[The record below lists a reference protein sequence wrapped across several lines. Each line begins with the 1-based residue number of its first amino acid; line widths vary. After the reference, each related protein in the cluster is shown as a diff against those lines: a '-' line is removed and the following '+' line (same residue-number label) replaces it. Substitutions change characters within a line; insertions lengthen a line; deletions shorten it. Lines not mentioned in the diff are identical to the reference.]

1 MFIAS
6 DLRSW
11 ASKALF
17 SVTSEDR
24 DDAKATPATAEA
36 ASPATAAP
44 WSVSRPR
51 AAVQSAAP
59 CSATRSGY
67 RPRATHPSAAPFSP
81 AGSRS
86 RPRPAVPGS
95 ALFSASRSRS
105 RLRPDL
111 HADVDYSKHDANM
124 MKKLRHVPEEEW
136 FPRQRQ
142 ERRLTGGKFWTV
154 VQKDLYLAIKKKLS
168 EMAWIDWALVGPDV
182 RGYFAATPGLDGL
195 LERRDLRWAD
205 SHVWQFYATLWVQPD
220 RSRITFMLGNERREL
235 TRDDF
240 AKYLGLAQGG
250 ARVHSLAC
258 PNGSREEDHLPPL
271 ESIRHLYKNPDAVV
285 VEHCKDRN
293 QLNHE
298 AALVYEIV
306 RKSIRPISGH
316 ETLTTIEIWILHLLM
331 SAKPVDVVDLM
342 IGVMQEI
349 ILDIKR
355 RLLPYAPYLIHLFD
369 KKGWLE
375 HGMKID
381 FGQRLKRYPNPD
393 SKRRLKKH
401 VKSPKAP
408 KPKATRSVGTRS
420 VSPQVEAGF
429 DRENTQL
436 DHTLSPS
443 LEEDAL
449 GKNTNREDN
458 LQMVPFSVPN
468 EFRFS
473 QQGVH
478 DAEAGRSGG
487 HANDDDSPMLQS
499 HVDRQPANLEQIQ
512 GQHQRDPQQRQSESH
527 HQQLQ
532 GQLAELQRQ
541 CESDRHQ
548 IQEQLAELQRQ
559 RESDRHQ
566 IQEQRESDC
575 QQIRE
580 HHERELQQVR
590 GQHERDLQQ
599 IQRQLAELQRQSKS
613 DRQENRDLRKQLAE
627 LQRQSESN
635 HQENRD
641 IRKQLAELQRQSESD
656 RQENRDLR
664 KQYSDIAALLNKELE
679 ELDDICRL

>member
-1 MFIAS
+1 MFSAS

-17 SVTSEDR
+17 SVTSEDM
-24 DDAKATPATAEA
+24 DEAKARPATAEA
-36 ASPATAAP
+36 ASPTSAAP

-51 AAVQSAAP
+51 ATVPGAAP

-67 RPRATHPSAAPFSP
+67 QPRATHPGAAPFSP
-81 AGSRS
+81 TGSRS
-86 RPRPAVPGS
+86 RTRPAAPRT
-95 ALFSASRSRS
+95 ALFSASRSRP
-105 RLRPDL
+105 RPDL
-111 HADVDYSKHDANM
+111 QADVDYSKHDVNM
-124 MKKLRHVPEEEW
+124 MKKLRLVPEEEW
-136 FPRQRQ
+136 FLRQRQ

-154 VQKDLYLAIKKKLS
+154 VQKDLYLALKKKLS
-168 EMAWIDWALVGPDV
+168 EMGWIDWALVGPDV
-182 RGYFAATPGLDGL
+182 RGYFAATLGLDSL

-205 SHVWQFYATLWVQPD
+205 SHIWQFYATLWVQPD
-220 RSRITFMLGNERREL
+220 RSRITFMLGNEQREL
-235 TRDDF
+235 SRDDF
-240 AKYLGLAQGG
+240 ARYLGLSQGG

-258 PNGSREEDHLPPL
+258 PNGSRDEDHLPPL
-271 ESIRHLYKNPDAVV
+271 ESIRHLYNNPDAVV

-306 RKSIRPISGH
+306 RKSIRPISGY
-316 ETLTTIEIWILHLLM
+316 EKLTTIEIWILHLLM

-381 FGQRLKRYPNPD
+381 FGQRLKRYPKPD
-393 SKRRLKKH
+393 SKRRLKKP

-420 VSPQVEAGF
+420 LSPQVEAGF

-449 GKNTNREDN
+449 GKTTNREDN

-473 QQGVH
+473 QQGAH
-478 DAEAGRSGG
+478 DAEAGSSGG
-487 HANDDDSPMLQS
+487 HAYDDDPPMLQC
-499 HVDRQPANLEQIQ
+499 HVDRQPTNLEQIQ
-512 GQHQRDPQQRQSESH
+512 GQHQRDHQQRQSESRR
-527 HQQLQ
+527 QQL
-532 GQLAELQRQ
+532 
-541 CESDRHQ
+541 
-548 IQEQLAELQRQ
+548 QEQLAELQRQ
-559 RESDRHQ
+559 RESDRQQ
-566 IQEQRESDC
+566 IQEQRESDR
-575 QQIRE
+575 QQIQEQRE
-580 HHERELQQVR
+580 SDRQQIQEQHERELQQVR

-599 IQRQLAELQRQSKS
+599 IQRQLAELQRQSES

-635 HQENRD
+635 RQENRD
-641 IRKQLAELQRQSESD
+641 IRKQLAELQRQSEND

-664 KQYSDIAALLNKELE
+664 KQYSDIVALLNKELE

>member
-1 MFIAS
+1 MFSAS

-17 SVTSEDR
+17 SVTSEDMVE
-24 DDAKATPATAEA
+24 AKARPATAEA
-36 ASPATAAP
+36 ASPASAAP

-51 AAVQSAAP
+51 ATVPGAAP

-67 RPRATHPSAAPFSP
+67 RPRATHPGAAPFSP
-81 AGSRS
+81 TGSRS
-86 RPRPAVPGS
+86 RPRLTVPGAAPFS
-95 ALFSASRSRS
+95 ASRPRPAAPRTALFSASCSRS

-111 HADVDYSKHDANM
+111 HADVDYSKHDVNM
-124 MKKLRHVPEEEW
+124 MKKLRLVPEEEW

-154 VQKDLYLAIKKKLS
+154 VQKDLYLALKKKLS
-168 EMAWIDWALVGPDV
+168 EMGWIDWALLGPDV
-182 RGYFAATPGLDGL
+182 RGYFAATPGLDTL

-205 SHVWQFYATLWVQPD
+205 SHIWQFYATLWVQPD

-235 TRDDF
+235 SRDDF
-240 AKYLGLAQGG
+240 AKYLGLSQGG

-258 PNGSREEDHLPPL
+258 PSGSRDEDHLPPL
-271 ESIRHLYKNPDAVV
+271 ETIRHLYNNPDAVV
-285 VEHCKDRN
+285 VEHCKDRS

-316 ETLTTIEIWILHLLM
+316 EKLTTIEIWILHLLM
-331 SAKPVDVVDLM
+331 SAKHVDVVDLM

-375 HGMKID
+375 QGMKID
-381 FGQRLKRYPNPD
+381 FGQRLKRYPKPD
-393 SKRRLKKH
+393 SKRRLKKP

-420 VSPQVEAGF
+420 LSPQVEAGF

-449 GKNTNREDN
+449 GKTTNREDN

-473 QQGVH
+473 QQGAH
-478 DAEAGRSGG
+478 DAEAGSSGG
-487 HANDDDSPMLQS
+487 HAYDDDPPMLQS

-512 GQHQRDPQQRQSESH
+512 GQYQPVPQQI
-527 HQQLQ
+527 Q

-541 CESDRHQ
+541 REIDRQ
-548 IQEQLAELQRQ
+548 
-559 RESDRHQ
+559 Q
-566 IQEQRESDC
+566 IQEQRESDR
-575 QQIRE
+575 QQIQE
-580 HHERELQQVR
+580 QHESDRQQIQ
-590 GQHERDLQQ
+590 GQHERDHQQ
-599 IQRQLAELQRQSKS
+599 IQRQLAELQRQSESDRQENRDLWKQLAELQRQSES

-635 HQENRD
+635 
-641 IRKQLAELQRQSESD
+641 

-664 KQYSDIAALLNKELE
+664 KQYSDIAALLNE
-679 ELDDICRL
+679 ELDAICRL

>member
-1 MFIAS
+1 
-6 DLRSW
+6 
-11 ASKALF
+11 
-17 SVTSEDR
+17 
-24 DDAKATPATAEA
+24 
-36 ASPATAAP
+36 
-44 WSVSRPR
+44 
-51 AAVQSAAP
+51 
-59 CSATRSGY
+59 
-67 RPRATHPSAAPFSP
+67 
-81 AGSRS
+81 
-86 RPRPAVPGS
+86 
-95 ALFSASRSRS
+95 
-105 RLRPDL
+105 
-111 HADVDYSKHDANM
+111 
-124 MKKLRHVPEEEW
+124 
-136 FPRQRQ
+136 
-142 ERRLTGGKFWTV
+142 
-154 VQKDLYLAIKKKLS
+154 
-168 EMAWIDWALVGPDV
+168 
-182 RGYFAATPGLDGL
+182 
-195 LERRDLRWAD
+195 
-205 SHVWQFYATLWVQPD
+205 
-220 RSRITFMLGNERREL
+220 
-235 TRDDF
+235 
-240 AKYLGLAQGG
+240 
-250 ARVHSLAC
+250 
-258 PNGSREEDHLPPL
+258 
-271 ESIRHLYKNPDAVV
+271 
-285 VEHCKDRN
+285 
-293 QLNHE
+293 
-298 AALVYEIV
+298 
-306 RKSIRPISGH
+306 
-316 ETLTTIEIWILHLLM
+316 M

-349 ILDIKR
+349 ILDVKR

-393 SKRRLKKH
+393 SKRRLKKP

-449 GKNTNREDN
+449 GENTNREDN

-487 HANDDDSPMLQS
+487 HAYDDDSPMLQS

-512 GQHQRDPQQRQSESH
+512 GQHQPDPQQRQSESR

-532 GQLAELQRQ
+532 G
-541 CESDRHQ
+541 
-548 IQEQLAELQRQ
+548 QLAELQRQ

-580 HHERELQQVR
+580 QHERELQQVR

-599 IQRQLAELQRQSKS
+599 IQRQLAELR
-613 DRQENRDLRKQLAE
+613 
-627 LQRQSESN
+627 
-635 HQENRD
+635 
-641 IRKQLAELQRQSESD
+641 RQSESD